1 VPTLSGIFVLGE
13 LDGEVADEIHAI
25 NQRFDPKLAR
35 ARRPHIT
42 IAGSSGVGPIVP
54 ETSVEQLRERLA
66 PIART
71 TPPISLALHPAHRFP
86 GTNIVVLPIDPHGP
100 LRILHDRIASS
111 GLPFGRARFTFSPH
125 VTLNLYKTLTPDTL
139 RALLAVHIDRPVS
152 LRTIQLYHTS
162 DPKPA
167 RLLLNLSLTG
177 ELVTGVP
184 GVPGVPRVR

>member
-13 LDGEVADEIHAI
+13 LHGPVAATIHEI

-42 IAGSSGVGPIVP
+42 IAGSSGVGPIP
-54 ETSVEQLRERLA
+54 TDTSVALLRERLA
-66 PIART
+66 PIAAS
-71 TPPISLALHPAHRFP
+71 TPPLELALHPAHRFP

-100 LRILHDRIASS
+100 LRVLHDRVASS

-125 VTLNLYKTLTPDTL
+125 VTLNLYKTLTPETL
-139 RALLAVHIDRPVS
+139 RELLAVRIEHTVT

-162 DPKPA
+162 DPSPA
-167 RLLLNLSLTG
+167 RLLLDLPLTG
-177 ELVTGVP
+177 AP
-184 GVPGVPRVR
+184 S